1 MNNIEIVPNN
11 NEEELILKN
20 KHTLIT
26 NNYEE
31 KVTPDKLI
39 IEEEEKKEEEKKIK
53 TLRAKPILLNGFYDE
68 NEYKVEINDKEEE
81 KNLLDSDE
89 NKEEEKELI
98 DNDEIK
104 EEEKE
109 LIHKNEETPK
119 EIIKEKEKICGCV
132 SKEEELFRKGWTFI
146 KISSYVASKQISRI
160 EKKILKK
167 WKKICGIKDQNMSLE
182 NFNVKNEN
190 EKSDL

>member
-1 MNNIEIVPNN
+1 MSKENINSEIIKNNEITKIEIST
-11 NEEELILKN
+11 IQK
-20 KHTLIT
+20 
-26 NNYEE
+26 
-31 KVTPDKLI
+31 
-39 IEEEEKKEEEKKIK
+39 EEEKKEEEKKIK

-182 NFNVKNEN
+182 NFNDKSEN
-190 EKSDL
+190 EKSEF